1 MTNLTKNIFIL
12 AAGPFDKDRNR
23 HLEKINGKIIISNLI
38 NQCNVFKG
46 NLYVVINK
54 SNFILKKYLNDNYKN
69 IKILFPEDEK
79 IINTFKVALSIDGD
93 AILIV
98 GDLIKLKS
106 NDIQKFI
113 NTNYRAAICKYEIPW
128 GNDIESI
135 NREFIRRGDVG
146 DCIMMIGNE
155 YKDSFLGKK
164 NYERALKLFQL
175 YNQEYRNIN
184 EYIYNDI
191 GTYMTYAFFEEIWGK
206 RGSLSHGE
214 KGLINFKNQIYL
226 DND

>member
-1 MTNLTKNIFIL
+1 MTNSIKNIFIL
-12 AAGPFDKDRNR
+12 AAGSFDKSRIR
-23 HLEKINGKIIISNLI
+23 HLEKNNGEIIISNLI
-38 NQCNVFKG
+38 NQCNVLERKI
-46 NLYVVINK
+46 YVVINK
-54 SNFILKKYLNDNYKN
+54 NNFILKKYLNENHKN

-79 IINTFKVALSIDGD
+79 IINTFKVAFSIDGD
-93 AILIV
+93 AILIA
-98 GDLIKLKS
+98 GDLINLKS
-106 NDIQKFI
+106 KDVYKFI
-113 NTNYRAAICKYEIPW
+113 STHYRAAICKYSIPW
-128 GNDIESI
+128 GNDIKSI
-135 NREFIRRGDVG
+135 KKDLIRRGDVG

-155 YKDSFLGKK
+155 YKDLFLSKK